1 MEAKIYDKIIYRG
14 RNPSIEAEKGCMPCI
29 QNATVQ
35 SNSIQTQADLLKV
48 LVFNYFITLSH
59 NKIIARLFFSSLP
72 IIFSAILITLRCR
85 LPLVIL
91 SQSIS
96 KRFD

>member
-1 MEAKIYDKIIYRG
+1 MKAKIYDKIIHRG
-14 RNPSIEAEKGCMPCI
+14 RNQSIEAEKGCMPCI

-48 LVFNYFITLSH
+48 LVFHYFITLSH

-72 IIFSAILITLRCR
+72 IFSAILITLRCR

-96 KRFD
+96 KQFD